1 MIPAAPAPMMPIF
14 LGSLVN
20 QCLFGWLFMSL
31 YNFGR
36 FSYGTYFLFGPGFG
50 LGHRMIDIG
59 KATPAPSALTVDPT
73 ILK

>member
-1 MIPAAPAPMMPIF
+1 
-14 LGSLVN
+14 
-20 QCLFGWLFMSL
+20 MSL